1 MLGESDGREGHQL
14 CVPQDLDLELDE
26 LGDRREGQSSAV
38 IGRCQSWPLP
48 MVMAMPMLVFA
59 DADHD
64 VCDYLQPHRNCQFF
78 CKIASADVNIARLLV
93 FSDLF
98 QFLSKIYRRTVFSD

>member
-26 LGDRREGQSSAV
+26 LREGQSSAV

-59 DADHD
+59 DADRD
-64 VCDYLQPHRNCQFF
+64 VCNYLQPHRNCQ
-78 CKIASADVNIARLLV
+78 I
-93 FSDLF
+93 
-98 QFLSKIYRRTVFSD
+98 FL